1 MIGCLDLLIQF
12 KLEQIRRVAAHRMRG
27 LVGLAHKKVG
37 FTLRSLCLAHER
49 LGFTLRSLGLAHK
62 RLGFTLRSL
71 SLAHKR

>member
-1 MIGCLDLLIQF
+1 MIGSLDLLIQF
-12 KLEQIRRVAAHRMRG
+12 KLEQIRRFAAHRMRG
-27 LVGLAHKKVG
+27 LVGLAHKRVG